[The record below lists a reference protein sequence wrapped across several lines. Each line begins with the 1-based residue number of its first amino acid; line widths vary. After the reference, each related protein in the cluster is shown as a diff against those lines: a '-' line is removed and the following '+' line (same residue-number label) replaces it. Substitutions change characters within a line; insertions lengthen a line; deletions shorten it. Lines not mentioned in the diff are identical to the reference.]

1 MAAGILKVPSNF
13 CLQLPVSISLS
24 SLVRKYH
31 LKSWPNCFIANEL
44 ANWLVA
50 SKNVKDMEEAV
61 ELGEALVDDLLIVHV
76 NRDHTFKNEML
87 FFRFF
92 EDERDYGHVRK
103 TKDA

>member
-1 MAAGILKVPSNF
+1 
-13 CLQLPVSISLS
+13 
-24 SLVRKYH
+24 
-31 LKSWPNCFIANEL
+31 
-44 ANWLVA
+44 
-50 SKNVKDMEEAV
+50 MEEAV

>member
-1 MAAGILKVPSNF
+1 
-13 CLQLPVSISLS
+13 
-24 SLVRKYH
+24 
-31 LKSWPNCFIANEL
+31 
-44 ANWLVA
+44 
-50 SKNVKDMEEAV
+50 MEEAV

-103 TKDA
+103 TKDAEGKSTFKSWNQFLETPHAGK